1 MLRSSSSRL
10 RVRPLRV
17 APRTRRPEVVLVE
30 PGAALRRRDNVVEVR
45 GFHFA
50 AGEAD
55 AAAVPIAGV
64 DSEPERPIRGA
75 KRRWPAVPGLRHQD
89 HLPGPRTPVAEL
101 VRVTRPHS
109 DVEDTIEVAK
119 TDAKPCAVCLCCQQG
134 VPVVFGALRHPS
146 FFGPKGLPQASH
158 TWFSGF

>member
-1 MLRSSSSRL
+1 RLPPLPFPTRRSSDLPPRSPLLGRGPMLRSSSSRL

-30 PGAALRRRDNVVEVR
+30 PGATLRRRDNVIEVR

-55 AAAVPIAGV
+55 GAAVPVAGV
-64 DSEPERPIRGA
+64 DSDSERPIRGA

-109 DVEDTIEVAK
+109 D
-119 TDAKPCAVCLCCQQG
+119 
-134 VPVVFGALRHPS
+134 
-146 FFGPKGLPQASH
+146 
-158 TWFSGF
+158 